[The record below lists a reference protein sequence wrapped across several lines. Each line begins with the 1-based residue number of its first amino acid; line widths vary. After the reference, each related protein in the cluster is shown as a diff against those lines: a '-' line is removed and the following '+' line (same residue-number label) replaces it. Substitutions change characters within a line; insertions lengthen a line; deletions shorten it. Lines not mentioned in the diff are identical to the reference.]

1 MDCATYEANNDS
13 HQVHAEESVV
23 PDAVV
28 VVVVVA
34 VVVAVVVDDGSAR
47 RRVSRVQRL
56 KRCQKVCKLRRHVNR
71 FISPEAMDDGGGMGS
86 DPKMGGYTGRCAGTM
101 TRVVPV

>member
-13 HQVHAEESVV
+13 HQEHAEESVV
-23 PDAVV
+23 PNTVV

-34 VVVAVVVDDGSAR
+34 VAVDDGSAR

-71 FISPEAMDDGGGMGS
+71 FISPEAMDDGGGMDS